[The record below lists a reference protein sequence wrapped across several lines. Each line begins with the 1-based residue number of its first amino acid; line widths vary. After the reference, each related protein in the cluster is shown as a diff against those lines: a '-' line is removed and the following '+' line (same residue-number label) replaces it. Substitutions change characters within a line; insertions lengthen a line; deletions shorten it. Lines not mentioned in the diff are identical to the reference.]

1 MLRQGWQPE
10 KHLIYFLPPLIL
22 HVSHLFFF
30 RHPPS
35 RPDIVPEACGVSAKA
50 DGSGAANDDDD
61 DDEDDWPTG
70 TGVAMRNFHDVY
82 F

>member
-1 MLRQGWQPE
+1 MAAG
-10 KHLIYFLPPLIL
+10 KAFD
-22 HVSHLFFF
+22 LFFATPHPPRF
-30 RHPPS
+30 PFFFFLRHPPS